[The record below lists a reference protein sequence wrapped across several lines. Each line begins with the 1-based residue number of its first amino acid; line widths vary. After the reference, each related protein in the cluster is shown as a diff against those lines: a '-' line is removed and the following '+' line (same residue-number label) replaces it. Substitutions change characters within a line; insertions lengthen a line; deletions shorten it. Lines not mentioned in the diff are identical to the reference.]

1 MNLRSAAVAWIKST
15 SRDFN
20 QGISILIQSGFKP
33 AVVRKL
39 SQVGPDGPEAP
50 ARLNFLI
57 REFVSVFG
65 KPLPEDTD
73 PELHVFQGQDSPED
87 TPVKESRAILAVADK
102 EQAQPG
108 SVPPNIA
115 AVIHTY
121 ATLYKKRAKA
131 CRQLADIPPQNTD
144 ELNSQRKQLSDAIE
158 QITDRLEQLY
168 PLYDRYLQSGQDI
181 NPKDIPSDSSDP
193 SASSN
198 PSDKSDSSDSS
209 DPSTDLQNLSLQE
222 LRRQRRL
229 LATKRTRTNNMLLYQ
244 QETRLPQ
251 PNPMPDSPAKVKYTR
266 KLEKL
271 NEEIQQLDYAIA
283 RHADN

>member
-181 NPKDIPSDSSDP
+181 NPEDIP

-198 PSDKSDSSDSS
+198 PSAQSDKSDPSDSS

>member
-181 NPKDIPSDSSDP
+181 NPKDIPSDSSNPSAQSDP
-193 SASSN
+193 SD
-198 PSDKSDSSDSS
+198 PSDSS

>member
-73 PELHVFQGQDSPED
+73 PELHVFQGQESPED

-115 AVIHTY
+115 SVIHTY
-121 ATLYKKRAKA
+121 AALYKQRAKA

-158 QITDRLEQLY
+158 QITERLEQLY
-168 PLYDRYLQSGQDI
+168 PLYERYLQSEQDI
-181 NPKDIPSDSSDP
+181 NPEDIPSEHPDPSDSSNQP
-193 SASSN
+193 EPSN
-198 PSDKSDSSDSS
+198 PSDS
-209 DPSTDLQNLSLQE
+209 PADLQNLSLQQ
-222 LRRQRRL
+222 LHRQRKL
-229 LATKRTRTNNMLLYQ
+229 LATKRTRTKNMLLYQ

-251 PNPMPDSPAKVKYTR
+251 PNPMPDSPAKVRYTR